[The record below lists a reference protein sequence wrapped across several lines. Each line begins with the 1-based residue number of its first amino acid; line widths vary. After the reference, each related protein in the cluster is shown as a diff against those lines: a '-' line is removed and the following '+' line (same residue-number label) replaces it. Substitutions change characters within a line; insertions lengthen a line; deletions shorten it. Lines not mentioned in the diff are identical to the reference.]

1 MKDDAISRWD
11 AISCLNGEL
20 TIIGYKNREAVSDYV
35 QKVAKKLNDL
45 PSVKQTGEWITRW
58 EAEWGYG
65 ASKHFYCSECNSEAF
80 DLYEFCPHCGVRMKR

>member
-45 PSVKQTGEWITRW
+45 PSVQQSGLFCKVFYEDQESEGS
-58 EAEWGYG
+58 
-65 ASKHFYCSECNSEAF
+65 SKEE
-80 DLYEFCPHCGVRMKR
+80 